1 MRAADH
7 RYNMRLLLFNE
18 DREVD
23 RFHKAGGRGGKSD
36 EFGLGG
42 ENGGDVGF
50 ESDGGDRSEAIV
62 DGGGVAVFF
71 EPGGQRQNSDGC
83 HAIRQHREVRL
94 PRHEIETCGV
104 DEGDAHGED
113 LRCRAV
119 MADGDLD
126 ANCSSGRRR
135 GHEHFLPRT
144 PFLFLRACRRQNVSL
159 TIVKISRM
167 TDPLISRLKHLIVDT
182 LRLDGVTASDID
194 EAAPLIG
201 SGLALDSIDALE
213 LVVKIEK
220 EFGIKIGS
228 SEESRQALASVNSL
242 ATFIKARTKA

>member
-1 MRAADH
+1 
-7 RYNMRLLLFNE
+7 
-18 DREVD
+18 
-23 RFHKAGGRGGKSD
+23 
-36 EFGLGG
+36 
-42 ENGGDVGF
+42 
-50 ESDGGDRSEAIV
+50 
-62 DGGGVAVFF
+62 
-71 EPGGQRQNSDGC
+71 
-83 HAIRQHREVRL
+83 
-94 PRHEIETCGV
+94 
-104 DEGDAHGED
+104 
-113 LRCRAV
+113 
-119 MADGDLD
+119 
-126 ANCSSGRRR
+126 
-135 GHEHFLPRT
+135 
-144 PFLFLRACRRQNVSL
+144 
-159 TIVKISRM
+159 M